1 MRVGRTPNSFVP
13 KGHVIKISF
22 LPIPTVL
29 FKHYEA
35 TNFTTQFVLKIR
47 RARQMISMDMGF
59 DDPFWQKALAPDGVK
74 QTIGTVL
81 SDPPSCIIMSR
92 TLSIMSAPYLIHIT
106 MLLWPSVEKF
116 SRFEMTVAV
125 MSDKPAQASEASGGV
140 YEEIRKRHSLR
151 TASRFSSKFMRLERD
166 LCEKVIVNRRLS

>member
-1 MRVGRTPNSFVP
+1 M
-13 KGHVIKISF
+13 
-22 LPIPTVL
+22 L

-81 SDPPSCIIMSR
+81 SDPPSCIIISR

-116 SRFEMTVAV
+116 SRFGMTVAV
-125 MSDKPAQASEASGGV
+125 MSDKPAQASEALGGV
-140 YEEIRKRHSLR
+140 GYMRK
-151 TASRFSSKFMRLERD
+151 
-166 LCEKVIVNRRLS
+166 

>member
-81 SDPPSCIIMSR
+81 SDPPSCIIISR
-92 TLSIMSAPYLIHIT
+92 TLSIM
-106 MLLWPSVEKF
+106 
-116 SRFEMTVAV
+116 
-125 MSDKPAQASEASGGV
+125 AQASVAG
-140 YEEIRKRHSLR
+140 SLP
-151 TASRFSSKFMRLERD
+151 TQEFAGLEGSK
-166 LCEKVIVNRRLS
+166 NPST

>member
-1 MRVGRTPNSFVP
+1 MLRKYSPVCMRVGRTPNSFVP

-81 SDPPSCIIMSR
+81 SDPPSCKIISR

-116 SRFEMTVAV
+116 SRFGMTVAV

-140 YEEIRKRHSLR
+140 GYMRK
-151 TASRFSSKFMRLERD
+151 
-166 LCEKVIVNRRLS
+166 